1 MIVGS
6 RLGEPELPGKVRA
19 EDLTHSGSH
28 RALGLGIHCQPQD
41 RRQHLDSASG
51 SGHVLI
57 VHSDLSSLPPRFK
70 GPSGITYVL
79 SRAAS
84 LLPDFG
90 TCNGCPRVSVTME
103 G

>member
-6 RLGEPELPGKVRA
+6 RLGEPELPGKVRV
-19 EDLTHSGSH
+19 EDLTHRGSH
-28 RALGLGIHCQPQD
+28 WALGLGIHCQPQD
-41 RRQHLDSASG
+41 RRQHLDSAAG
-51 SGHVLI
+51 RGHILI
-57 VHSDLSSLPPRFK
+57 LHSDLSSLPPRFK
-70 GPSGITYVL
+70 GPSGIAYVL

-90 TCNGCPRVSVTME
+90 TCNGYPRVSMTME